1 MQIGVFKTNIRYK
14 KNLKAL
20 RLAFEPHPEIIKWSV
35 DTEDVD
41 KVLRVE
47 LTEQVSEKEVIDL
60 VLRLGLLCEVLE
72 N

>member
-1 MQIGVFKTNIRYK
+1 MQIGIFKTNIRYK

-20 RLAFEPHPEIIKWSV
+20 QKAFEPHPEIIKWSV
-35 DTEDVD
+35 DTEDID

-47 LTEQVSEKEVIDL
+47 LTEHVSEKEVIDL
-60 VLRLGLLCEVLE
+60 VQHLGLVCELLE